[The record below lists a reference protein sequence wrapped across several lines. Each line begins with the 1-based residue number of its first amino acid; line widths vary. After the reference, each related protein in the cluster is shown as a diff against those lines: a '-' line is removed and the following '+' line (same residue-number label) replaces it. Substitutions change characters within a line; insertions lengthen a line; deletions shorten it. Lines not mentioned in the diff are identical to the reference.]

1 MQLILNNWVKIF
13 KWNLKALQ
21 IKIKKKKK
29 KGSRTSEPSDCSGK
43 EKGRMQMTFLRND
56 LLTFIK
62 LASIAGDA

>member
-13 KWNLKALQ
+13 KWNLK
-21 IKIKKKKK
+21 
-29 KGSRTSEPSDCSGK
+29 GSRTSEPSDGSGK